1 MEETGRLG
9 FMIRTLSA
17 ISYQGNPVWLL
28 RIIRQEGL
36 VSQRRSVESIASS
49 EDIPIH
55 IDLEGKCFHNST
67 PASAPQPKVLFTS
80 NWALAKE
87 MGIRSRRRRARYF
100 SFSKPS
106 EIALCDSIV
115 TVTPGLLDRGFT
127 EYGLHFDAEKNAIGG
142 SGIFVGSHNG
152 TLVVGLPWDLSRAPE
167 SRSDFSRY
175 LIKTYQSGD
184 QVVELSPGVDGAAIR
199 EAVFFALKLAHKF
212 LGVKLKRLSLVPE
225 GAPYT
230 IVRIDADGYSEK
242 STDSVLKVSE
252 RLGVPFSWFL
262 DFHTWKDQEQVFPRI
277 AKNSEVGVHCYL
289 HLTFS
294 SRRSNKTN
302 LSIAR
307 RLMEKHFSNIRGTVS
322 PHGSW
327 TKGFSKAVSDEK
339 FLYSSEFAASEA
351 DLPFFPFG
359 DVENGTLQIPMPSA
373 SLGTWSGRGS
383 YWDFAAKSLLLQHQ
397 QRGVALMYDHPV
409 GRLENHIE
417 GFETLVF
424 EAISRG
430 DKFITMSEW
439 ASMWRAREEFLRQLS
454 GTQRQSEPPGSS
466 TVQATVPE
474 HFMIEE
480 LELEGADFSPDS
492 FTRLLRHVDPLEK
505 AEWDVRKSIW
515 IFALGLIPI
524 QVHLTWQWLRRGIV
538 RFLRARKAAV
548 MLG

>member
-1 MEETGRLG
+1 MEETERLG
-9 FMIRTLSA
+9 FMIRTLST

-36 VSQRRSVESIASS
+36 ISQRRADASIASI
-49 EDIPIH
+49 EDLPIH

-115 TVTPGLLDRGFT
+115 TLTPGLLDRGFT
-127 EYGLHFDAEKNAIGG
+127 EYGLHFDADKNAISG
-142 SGIFVGSHNG
+142 SGIFVGSHDG

-184 QVVELSPGVDGAAIR
+184 QVVEFSPGVDGAAIR
-199 EAVFFALKLAHKF
+199 VAVFFALKLAHKF
-212 LGVKLKRLSLVPE
+212 LGVKLKRLSPVPE

-230 IVRIDADGYSEK
+230 IVRIDADGYSDN
-242 STDSVLKVSE
+242 STDSVLEVSE
-252 RLGVPFSWFL
+252 KLGVPFSWFL

-277 AKNSEVGVHCYL
+277 AQISEVGVHCYL

-294 SRRSNKTN
+294 SRRSNKLN

-307 RLMEKHFSNIRGTVS
+307 RLMDKHFSNIRGTVS

-327 TKGFSKAVSDEK
+327 TNGFSKAVSDEK

-351 DLPFFPFG
+351 DLPFFPYG

-373 SLGTWSGRGS
+373 SLGTWSGTGS
-383 YWDFAAKSLLLQHQ
+383 YWDFATKNLLLQHQ
-397 QRGVALMYDHPV
+397 QRGVALIYDHPV

-417 GFETLVF
+417 GFEALVF

-439 ASMWRAREEFLRQLS
+439 ASMWRAREEYLQHLS
-454 GTQRQSEPPGSS
+454 GTQRQSQTRGGSS
-466 TVQATVPE
+466 ADHSAGPE
-474 HFMIEE
+474 YFIIEE
-480 LELEGADFSPDS
+480 LELEGVDFSPDS
-492 FTRLLRHVDPLEK
+492 FARLLRHVDPLEK

-515 IFALGLIPI
+515 IFVLGLVPI
-524 QVHLTWQWLRRGIV
+524 EAHILWQKLRGRIISP
-538 RFLRARKAAV
+538 L
-548 MLG
+548 